1 MDDVLA
7 PLIVNTDEEMR
18 AIDAADPPIR
28 EQIVSNAP
36 SAT

>member
-1 MDDVLA
+1 MDDFLE

-18 AIDAADPPIR
+18 VVDVADLTIR

-36 SAT
+36 TAI